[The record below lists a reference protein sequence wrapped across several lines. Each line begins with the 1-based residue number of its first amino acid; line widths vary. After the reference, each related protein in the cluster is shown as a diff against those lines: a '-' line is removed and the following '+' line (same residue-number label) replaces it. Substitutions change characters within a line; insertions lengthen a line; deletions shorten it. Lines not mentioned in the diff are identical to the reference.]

1 VVGDD
6 QRAATDALS
15 DAGLSVQVVDVTVSS
30 EDENGVVQSQDPPAG
45 RRVERGS
52 RVTISVGR
60 FTASPPPGGDR
71 PAGE

>member
-1 VVGDD
+1 
-6 QRAATDALS
+6 
-15 DAGLSVQVVDVTVSS
+15 VVDVTVSS
-30 EDENGVVQSQDPPAG
+30 EDENRVVQSQDPPAG